1 MFIHPETFDHFK
13 VSAGLVHITGKK
25 AMDIAH
31 DTLTRFGI
39 TQEDLFR
46 CVNDTK
52 ASALLAGRLIV
63 ATTLAL
69 VQCTSVS

>member
-1 MFIHPETFDHFK
+1 MFIHPETFDR
-13 VSAGLVHITGKK
+13 LVHITGKK

-31 DTLTRFGI
+31 DTLTVWKRFGI